1 MQTLNDELRMF
12 IIENIMYGQN
22 TKSLTDRSSF
32 LESGIIDSTGVL
44 ELINYLE
51 TRFSIHVADEDL
63 VPKNLDS
70 ITGLIQFIERK
81 SSNKP

>member
-22 TKSLTDRSSF
+22 TKPLTDRSSF

>member
-22 TKSLTDRSSF
+22 TKSHTDRSSF